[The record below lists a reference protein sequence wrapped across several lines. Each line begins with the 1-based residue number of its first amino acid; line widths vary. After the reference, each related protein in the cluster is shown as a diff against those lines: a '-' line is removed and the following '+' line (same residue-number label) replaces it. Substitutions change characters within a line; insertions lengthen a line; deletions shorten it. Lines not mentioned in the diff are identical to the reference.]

1 MATITKRTGPRGE
14 YAKTEQR
21 RTEILS
27 AALEVI
33 SSAGF
38 HKASLRDV
46 AARAGLS
53 QAGLLHHFPNRGAL
67 LMGVL
72 EWRDTIDRQR
82 FHGVAGGVSVL
93 RALVDLVEQNQT
105 VPNVVELFVTVAVEA
120 TSPQHPAHAYFRGRY
135 AWAVDTV
142 TKALRQAES
151 VGELRPGVLPD
162 SAARQL
168 LALIDGLQVQWLYDR
183 SSVDM
188 VAELRSHLRGVLVVD
203 L

>member
-1 MATITKRTGPRGE
+1 MATTTKSHGPRGT

-21 RTEILS
+21 RTEILG

-53 QAGLLHHFPNRGAL
+53 QAGLLHHFPNRSAL
-67 LMGVL
+67 LKGVL

-82 FHGVAGGVSVL
+82 FHGVADGVAVL
-93 RALVDLVEQNQT
+93 RALLDLVEQNQT
-105 VPNVVELFVTVAVEA
+105 VPNVIELYATVAVEA
-120 TSPQHPAHAYFRGRY
+120 TSPHHPAHAYFQGRY

-142 TKALRQAES
+142 TKALRQAQS
-151 VGELRPGVLPD
+151 AGELRPGVTPD
-162 SAARQL
+162 TAARQL
-168 LALIDGLQVQWLYDR
+168 LALTDGLQIQWLYDR

-188 VAELRSHLRGVLVVD
+188 VAELRSHLQGLLAVD